1 MGDATKCIRLINLM
15 QYRFII
21 ALFYLFFTG
30 IYSSISQVYNVTRYS
45 TDAGLHQSQ
54 VMALIQ
60 DSKGYLW
67 LGTHRGASKFDG
79 KNFTNYEP
87 GKNGLAGNFLA
98 DLLEDEQGN
107 IWMATDKGLNRFDGQ
122 NFTQYSNRDGLTDE
136 NIQTLAMD
144 HMNRIWIGSKS
155 GTIFLWD
162 QQKIIPVPYPWS
174 EKDEEVSIL
183 SMLEDHH
190 QNVWIGTSKG
200 LYTVNLNDPQ
210 PSIKPFSRSEA
221 KERREIH
228 CILEFDHKIWLGTNH
243 GIQWIDNHAQKI
255 ISADITNL
263 PDKTINCMVGTPK
276 GEVWIGTGMGI
287 VRYKDEKFTQIRPND
302 RLLRFQIRSA
312 TLDKEGNIWFG
323 TDGGG
328 LRKITEG
335 VFESIGMDE
344 GLSSNIA
351 KSFLQ
356 DQEGNIWI
364 SSKDRGIN
372 IYHGKTNLI
381 VEHLDMQD
389 GLGGNAICTSFEDSR
404 KNFWF
409 ASYNGT
415 LTRFDGNNFFVYG
428 EEHGLQCNA
437 VYYVSEDAEKNI
449 WAGTDNGMFLKLG
462 NRFVRTHHEENGLS
476 SNIVYSMAT
485 DHLGRLWVGTAA
497 GLDIL
502 SDEGI
507 THLHAPDEVG
517 TNVITLLEDRDK
529 RMWVGSSKGLA
540 FVQDDKAQWVRISGA
555 PGAHTVVALVL
566 ENDRYLWVGTE
577 NGAYRL
583 NLGNYTPFADERP
596 RFELY
601 TQKDGLP
608 SLECNANAAF
618 EDREGNIW
626 LGTAEGAIFR
636 PRATV
641 RKEDQYKP
649 QIYITKVQSSS
660 QDTSWEALDYQL
672 DDMGLP
678 RDLTLSP
685 DDNRLDFS
693 FIGIS
698 LKSPK
703 QVEYRF
709 MLEGVDDD
717 WLRPTRQT
725 SVFYPNLS
733 PGSYTFKV
741 VAKMEAAPWD
751 YSDPATFSFTIN
763 PPFTQTW
770 YFYLL
775 MALLLIGLG
784 LGIYQQITARRR
796 RQAEEQHIRDT
807 AEKLQLEH
815 QALYAMMNPHFTFN
829 ALQSIQYFIH
839 RQDKKSANKFLS
851 SFAKLV
857 RKNLESTKSDF
868 ITLAEEVERLKLYL
882 SLEKMRF
889 PEKFDFI
896 VSTGYDVE
904 SHDIQI
910 PPMILQPFVENSIK
924 HGIMPLDSDGEIT
937 INIEK
942 MDEDYLR
949 IIISDNGIGIEASKK
964 RKANRP
970 SDHVSKGMQITLDRL
985 ALFARMTHKKY
996 SLDIKEKVNSEGKV
1010 TGTQVEMILPIK
1022 QEGF

>member
-1 MGDATKCIRLINLM
+1 MRDATKCIRPIDM
-15 QYRFII
+15 EFRFIK
-21 ALFYLFFTG
+21 ALLFLSLTG
-30 IYSSISQVYNVTRYS
+30 IQAVYSQVYNVTRYS

-54 VMALIQ
+54 VMALLQ

-87 GKNGLAGNFLA
+87 GKNGLAGSFLS
-98 DLLEDEQGN
+98 DLLEDDQGN
-107 IWMATDKGLNRFDGQ
+107 IWMATDKGLNRFDGH
-122 NFTQYSNRDGLTDE
+122 NFTHYSTADGLLDE
-136 NIQTLAMD
+136 NVQSLMMD
-144 HMNRIWIGSKS
+144 HLNRIWIGSKS
-155 GTIFLWD
+155 GDIFLWD
-162 QQKIIPVPYPWS
+162 DQKIIPVPYPWTS
-174 EKDEEVSIL
+174 KGEEFSIL

-190 QNVWIGTSKG
+190 QNVWVGTSNG
-200 LYTVNLNDPQ
+200 LFRINLKDEQ
-210 PSIKPFSRSEA
+210 PTIRPFSQNDR
-221 KERREIH
+221 KGKREIY
-228 CILEFDHKIWLGTNH
+228 CLLEFEHRIWLGTNQ
-243 GIQWIDNHAQKI
+243 GVQWIDNHAQTIKP
-255 ISADITNL
+255 ADITNL
-263 PDKTINCMVGTPK
+263 PDKSINCMVSTPD
-276 GEVWIGTGMGI
+276 GQIWMGTGMGI
-287 VRYKDEKFTQIRPND
+287 ARYKDGTFSQIRPND
-302 RLLRFQIRSA
+302 RMLRFQIRSV
-312 TLDKEGNIWFG
+312 TRDYEGNIWFG

-356 DQEGNIWI
+356 DSEGHIWI
-364 SSKDRGIN
+364 SSKDRGID
-372 IYHGKTNLI
+372 IYDRKNNQI
-381 VEHLDMQD
+381 VQKISVQD
-389 GLGGNAICTSFEDSR
+389 GLGGNAICTSFEDG
-404 KNFWF
+404 KGNFWF

-415 LTRFDGNNFFVYG
+415 LTRYDGNSFAVFG
-428 EEHGLQCNA
+428 EEQGLQCNA
-437 VYYVSEDAEKNI
+437 VYYVSEDAEKNL

-462 NRFVRTHHEENGLS
+462 NRFVRTYHEENGLS
-476 SNIVYSMAT
+476 SNIVYSMAN
-485 DHLGRLWVGTAA
+485 DHRGRLWVGTAG

-502 SDEGI
+502 SDTGI
-507 THLHAPDEVG
+507 MHLHAPEEIG
-517 TNVITLLEDRDK
+517 TNVITLLEDHSK
-529 RMWVGSSKGLA
+529 RMWVGSSKGLS
-540 FVQDDKAQWVRISGA
+540 FVQDGKAQWVRISGA
-555 PGAHTVVALVL
+555 PGAHTVIGLVM
-566 ENDRYLWVGTE
+566 ENRRFLWVGTE

-583 NLGNYTPFADERP
+583 NLENFTPFADERP

-618 EDREGNIW
+618 EDDEGYIW

-636 PRATV
+636 PRVTI
-641 RKEDQYKP
+641 RKEDHYKP
-649 QIYITKVQSSS
+649 RIYITDVQSSS
-660 QDTSWEALDYQL
+660 QDTSWEAMNYQL
-672 DDMGLP
+672 NEMGLP
-678 RDLTLSP
+678 KNLSLSP
-685 DDNRLDFS
+685 DDNRLDFH

-709 MLEGVDDD
+709 MLEGIDED
-717 WLRPTRQT
+717 WHRPTRQT
-725 SVFYPNLS
+725 NVFYPNLG
-733 PGSYTFKV
+733 PGDYTFKV
-741 VAKMEAAPWD
+741 VAKMEADPWD
-751 YSDPATFSFTIN
+751 YSEPATFSFTIN

-775 MALLLIGLG
+775 MALILIGLG
-784 LGIYQQITARRR
+784 FGIYRQITLRRR
-796 RQAEEQHIRDT
+796 RKAEEQHIRDT

-896 VSTGYDVE
+896 VSTGNEVE
-904 SHDIQI
+904 SHEIQI

-924 HGIMPLDSDGEIT
+924 HGIMPLDADGEIT
-937 INIEK
+937 VNIEK
-942 MDEDYLR
+942 IDEDYLR

-964 RKANRP
+964 KKANRP

-985 ALFARMTHKKY
+985 ALFARMTQ
-996 SLDIKEKVNSEGKV
+996 KEIFPGHQGK
-1010 TGTQVEMILPIK
+1010 G
-1022 QEGF
+1022 